1 MPLFNLSNEH
11 DYDRATEYFS
21 SLCIEG
27 KFIELK
33 IASKQR
39 TSRQNRSLHLMFT
52 QLADQLNDAGKDLQT
67 TLRADVSVAW
77 TPELTKAL
85 LWKPVMKAVTGK
97 DSTRLLTT
105 VELDKVFEILSKH
118 LGETLGLEIQFPSIE
133 SLIHQQMAEEN

>member
-1 MPLFNLSNEH
+1 
-11 DYDRATEYFS
+11 
-21 SLCIEG
+21 
-27 KFIELK
+27 
-33 IASKQR
+33 
-39 TSRQNRSLHLMFT
+39 MFT

-67 TLRADVSVAW
+67 TLKADVSVAW

-97 DSTRLLTT
+97 DSTKLLTT

-133 SLIHQQMAEEN
+133 SLIHQQMVEEN